1 MVIREALFSVLLS
14 GCVCVA
20 GASSADRLILRNLDI
35 ITDRTVTALDEDGLV
50 LDASRAGGGNRITWD
65 EVERGK
71 VALDQARFD
80 ALLTELGAPL
90 YRIRQRLK
98 IGDYVAA
105 SEPAERL
112 YERFSSR
119 KSQTAYLVCQAT
131 MWSRLAS
138 SRREAAVGP
147 YLRCYELLRSRAAA
161 SGGLPGTRRLKTD
174 PTTAMS
180 SELAPV
186 WFDADTAKAALEP
199 VQQAIRDLAQP
210 RPVGAY
216 VYYATLAIAAGEKAE
231 ADRVLSLIQGGNDAN
246 VWQTIV
252 RAQQELANH
261 SRGPAIE
268 QLRSQRDRL
277 PADCKPTALYV
288 LGLADVQSPQEGV
301 VLDGLLSLLTLT
313 PIYGR
318 EQPELAAAGLYHAA
332 NALDKLKDG
341 KGAAAVRR
349 ELASQYAGTYFGA
362 KRR

>member
-14 GCVCVA
+14 GGVCVA

-147 YLRCYELLRSRAAA
+147 YLR
-161 SGGLPGTRRLKTD
+161 
-174 PTTAMS
+174 
-180 SELAPV
+180 
-186 WFDADTAKAALEP
+186 
-199 VQQAIRDLAQP
+199 
-210 RPVGAY
+210 
-216 VYYATLAIAAGEKAE
+216 
-231 ADRVLSLIQGGNDAN
+231 
-246 VWQTIV
+246 
-252 RAQQELANH
+252 
-261 SRGPAIE
+261 
-268 QLRSQRDRL
+268 
-277 PADCKPTALYV
+277 
-288 LGLADVQSPQEGV
+288 
-301 VLDGLLSLLTLT
+301 
-313 PIYGR
+313 
-318 EQPELAAAGLYHAA
+318 
-332 NALDKLKDG
+332 
-341 KGAAAVRR
+341 
-349 ELASQYAGTYFGA
+349 
-362 KRR
+362 